1 MHVTR
6 IQYPIGQGCFHAGSI
21 HEGDAADHV
30 VHGFHYVYDCGSDDR
45 RALGEAIDNYKNQTS
60 RVDAVFVSHL
70 DNDHVNGLDS
80 LLSVVEVDT
89 VYVPYVNEVV
99 LVLEL
104 IQAELDG
111 ALSVSLIEA
120 SMDPGNWFRSRG
132 VQRVVSV
139 QESPDDGAPG
149 PGDGDDPE
157 GPEGP
162 RAWRKIDPGIGD
174 PHDQSATQMGSGIEV
189 VDSGYRVPISIRGRS
204 LNWTLVPHVDPAP
217 RERLDRFKAELRKT
231 LGLSPEEPVT
241 LARVA
246 DAMRE
251 KSKRERLRECYDEIV
266 PRGARRMHNR
276 VSMSLY
282 SGPVGFEPVGF
293 EPVGFEEAQ
302 EWRHRVLYGPD
313 WRTGDLIE
321 LLPEPFWSCEEGAVG
336 WIGTGDATLSVK
348 KVRTA
353 WKGTYRPYE
362 DYVAT
367 LLLPHHGSKHN
378 FHRDV
383 LDFPY
388 LEICAASADRRSRYR
403 HPSESVR
410 LEVANRRKAFFHVSQ
425 NPETALFEEIW
436 SL

>member
-6 IQYPIGQGCFHAGSI
+6 IQYRIGQGCFHAGSI
-21 HEGDAADHV
+21 HERDAADHD

-120 SMDPGNWFRSRG
+120 SMDPGNWFRNRG
-132 VQRVVSV
+132 VQRVVGV
-139 QESPDDGAPG
+139 RESPDDEAPTL
-149 PGDGDDPE
+149 GDDDDPE
-157 GPEGP
+157 GPERPRTGP
-162 RAWRKIDPGIGD
+162 KVDSGAGD
-174 PHDQSATQMGSGIEV
+174 PRVERATTMGSGIEV

-231 LGLSPEEPVT
+231 LGWSAEEPVT
-241 LARVA
+241 FARVA

-282 SGPVGFEPVGF
+282 SG
-293 EPVGFEEAQ
+293 PVGFEEAQ

-378 FHRDV
+378 LLIRDSPLSRAYV
-383 LDFPY
+383 LYVF
-388 LEICAASADRRSRYR
+388 CVWGSRS
-403 HPSESVR
+403 
-410 LEVANRRKAFFHVSQ
+410 
-425 NPETALFEEIW
+425 
-436 SL
+436 